1 MIASLCDNIVDCCV
15 ICDDYCHSNHKVI
28 SSPVPTLLSREPVYH
43 INKMAANGVEDKN
56 SIANELINL
65 FKRIDYDET
74 ICTLKN
80 FYAVP
85 IENFTSLEIWN
96 LFDLDTS
103 KCFIGAKK
111 VKFNIHCLYDIFGS
125 YCNKSKWEIKDLMRK
140 EIENNWHWFDRAT
153 SVCLSWKDTNFNNWF
168 KKQKF
173 KNAVP
178 DEVTLYALNVL
189 LCHHTVV
196 YNMFHPWRTIS
207 YKPGLSA
214 NVMDEACE
222 T

>member
-1 MIASLCDNIVDCCV
+1 MVANVVD
-15 ICDDYCHSNHKVI
+15 
-28 SSPVPTLLSREPVYH
+28 
-43 INKMAANGVEDKN
+43 DKN
-56 SIANELINL
+56 SIAIELVNL

-85 IENFTSLEIWN
+85 IENFTSMEISN
-96 LFDLDTS
+96 LFDLDTL
-103 KCFIGAKK
+103 KCFIGVKK

-125 YCNKSKWEIKDLMRK
+125 YCNKNKWEIKDLMCK
-140 EIENNWHWFDRAT
+140 EIENNWRWFDRAT
-153 SVCLSWKDTNFNNWF
+153 SVCLSWKDTNLTDWF
-168 KKQKF
+168 KKQRF

-178 DEVTLYALNVL
+178 DEVSLYALNVL

-196 YNMFHPWRTIS
+196 YNTFHPWRTIS

-222 T
+222 TKLLYLGDYLFGELHRKNITSLPPPVILEDVQAA